1 MLLRVAMNEQL
12 MMAVLIGFVHVFGR
26 DNGDETHRSRQ
37 HDSEE
42 TRREH
47 EMILCDWGRRHN

>member
-1 MLLRVAMNEQL
+1 MRLRMAMNEQL
-12 MMAVLIGFVHVFGR
+12 MMAVLIGFVNVFGW
-26 DNGDETHRSRQ
+26 DNGDKTHRSRQ

-47 EMILCDWGRRHN
+47 EMILRDWGRRHN